1 MGNKNVF
8 WLLNFMKKR
17 DFKKDQ
23 ETIKLLSQTN
33 FEFQAKLQQD
43 ALRQQYYFH
52 SRTCMSKRKTRKS
65 KNQLSTIT

>member
-8 WLLNFMKKR
+8 SLLNFMKKR

-23 ETIKLLSQTN
+23 ETIKLLNQTN

-43 ALRQQYYFH
+43 ALNQLCYSRN
-52 SRTCMSKRKTRKS
+52 RTCMSKRKTRNS
-65 KNQLSTIT
+65 KNQLSTIA